1 MYSVNDIITAIIGTA
16 GAMSV
21 ISYFIA
27 ALYFDTNDEKQRLET
42 ELVELKRK
50 NKMAR
55 NQSIF
60 VPYHDL
66 LFSVP
71 YPVAPLALTYD
82 AYFQRDSIFLWD
94 GEKFIEL
101 GQEVGVA

>member
-50 NKMAR
+50 TKWLGISQFLCR
-55 NQSIF
+55 ITICF
-60 VPYHDL
+60 
-66 LFSVP
+66 
-71 YPVAPLALTYD
+71 LASHIRL
-82 AYFQRDSIFLWD
+82 RR
-94 GEKFIEL
+94 
-101 GQEVGVA
+101 